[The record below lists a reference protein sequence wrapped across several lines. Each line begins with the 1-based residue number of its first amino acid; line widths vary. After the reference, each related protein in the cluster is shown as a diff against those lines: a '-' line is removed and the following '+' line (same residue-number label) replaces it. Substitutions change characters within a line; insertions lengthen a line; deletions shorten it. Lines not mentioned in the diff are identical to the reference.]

1 MGEHADQGL
10 SNHEDEQEGAAKSG
24 DLDTEDVQDTKYD
37 VASPCYSRSTQR
49 ECLSKFS
56 PQAWPRD
63 EADLIPLLALL
74 LGGSMGEG
82 GQGNARLPAWE
93 AGDGNVEVEAS
104 LLQVENVEEGI
115 HI

>member
-1 MGEHADQGL
+1 
-10 SNHEDEQEGAAKSG
+10 
-24 DLDTEDVQDTKYD
+24 
-37 VASPCYSRSTQR
+37 
-49 ECLSKFS
+49 
-56 PQAWPRD
+56 
-63 EADLIPLLALL
+63 
-74 LGGSMGEG
+74 MGEG